1 LNVKTNEVDFG
12 RAACHTIEDGAFG
25 ASQLMSFPP
34 FRDREYWSDLFAIV
48 VIGLVK
54 ALVWLI
60 GR

>member
-1 LNVKTNEVDFG
+1 
-12 RAACHTIEDGAFG
+12 
-25 ASQLMSFPP
+25 MSFQP

-54 ALVWLI
+54 ALLWLI